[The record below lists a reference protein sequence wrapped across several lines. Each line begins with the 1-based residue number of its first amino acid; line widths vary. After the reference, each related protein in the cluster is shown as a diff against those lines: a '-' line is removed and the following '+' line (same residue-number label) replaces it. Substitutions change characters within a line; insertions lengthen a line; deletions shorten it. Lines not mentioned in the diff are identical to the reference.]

1 MLHSIFT
8 LFSIPIAH
16 AAAASA
22 TLVNPLQANTI
33 QELIFFV
40 IDLAMNVGV
49 VIAVIMII
57 YAGFNFIM
65 ARGSPTELV
74 KARSFFYGVIIGLA
88 VLIASKVIVQII
100 QNTLI
105 SAQVVKPS
113 VFNLSK

>member
-8 LFSIPIAH
+8 LFSIPVAY
-16 AAAASA
+16 A
-22 TLVNPLQANTI
+22 TGSVTLINPLHANTI

-65 ARGSPTELV
+65 AQGDPGKL
-74 KARSFFYGVIIGLA
+74 KDARNFFYGVIIGLA

-100 QNTLI
+100 QNTLVT
-105 SAQVVKPS
+105 AQVVKPG
-113 VFNLSK
+113 VFNLTQ